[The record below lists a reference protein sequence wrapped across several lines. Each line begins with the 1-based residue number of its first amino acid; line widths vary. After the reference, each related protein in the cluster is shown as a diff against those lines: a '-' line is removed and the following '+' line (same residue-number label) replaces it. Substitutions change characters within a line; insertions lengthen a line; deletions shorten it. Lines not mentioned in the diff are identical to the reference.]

1 MVSSSSSSPAR
12 GTELVF
18 GQTIF
23 FGSLA
28 FVADD
33 SAWIADSPLQMQLLP
48 SNGSVH
54 FRADEAGTLRFQLP
68 AQVKIACLLT
78 TPKKKK
84 RSGKPRS
91 NRRCRKLATQQ
102 VAMIDSV
109 ESAQR
114 ALDELIAREGPSA
127 SLMHLFNTSEDEDV
141 QIPDSEDQEEEGS
154 SEFPISV
161 AEVCMAGTPPPSAE
175 HVTQN
180 NEERVEAAQNVAGQ
194 GEPTQEDT
202 RRPSVF

>member
-1 MVSSSSSSPAR
+1 M
-12 GTELVF
+12 
-18 GQTIF
+18 
-23 FGSLA
+23 
-28 FVADD
+28 ADD
-33 SAWIADSPLQMQLLP
+33 SAWMADSPLQMQLLP

-68 AQVKIACLLT
+68 AQVKITSLLT
-78 TPKKKK
+78 IKKKK

-91 NRRCRKLATQQ
+91 NRRGRKFAIQQ

-109 ESAQR
+109 ESAQQ

-141 QIPDSEDQEEEGS
+141 QVLDSEDQEEEGS
-154 SEFPISV
+154 SGFPISV

-175 HVTQN
+175 HVTRN
-180 NEERVEAAQNVAGQ
+180 NEERVEAARNVA
-194 GEPTQEDT
+194 
-202 RRPSVF
+202 